1 MPPSRRGVIN
11 TLIIAALIS
20 VLYRYWLVTP
30 VLKYLSIDE
39 WRLIA
44 VVVAAASGCVLF
56 RLRFSVPALACGSK
70 IQVVALVISSR
81 WFVRNLRRTFSEESE
96 LVSGMRRA
104 DRIFSYTIPLEARHS
119 APKEFTLSTN

>member
-20 VLYRYWLVTP
+20 VLYRYWLATP

-81 WFVRNLRRTFSEESE
+81 WFVRNLRRTFSEESV

-104 DRIFSYTIPLEARHS
+104 MTGYFLTQFH
-119 APKEFTLSTN
+119 